1 MVKLRLTRTGRRKL
15 VTFRLVACDSRSPRD
30 GRFIE
35 VLGNYNPR
43 TTADKKLT
51 FDKDRVEYWIGKG
64 AQPTLIVWNLLRK
77 HGINKKN
84 TADTKRKLSGAAA

>member
-15 VTFRLVACDSRSPRD
+15 VTFRLVACDERSPRD

-35 VLGNYNPR
+35 VLGHYNPR
-43 TTADKKLT
+43 HANDKKLT
-51 FDKDRVEYWIGKG
+51 FNRERLEYWLGKG

-77 HGINKKN
+77 LGINKKS
-84 TADTKRKLSGAAA
+84 AGEIRRKLSAAAA